1 MKDILKKVDKFMK
14 YKLTEDL
21 TVWKL
26 LLIILIPA
34 LSLIGASFVAH
45 IIYYL
50 FMFVIFIFYILFMNM
65 PPQNPIS

>member
-1 MKDILKKVDKFMK
+1 MKDILKKLDKFMK

-50 FMFVIFIFYILFMNM
+50 IVAVIFMFYIIFMNI
-65 PPQNPIS
+65 PPQNPIP

>member
-1 MKDILKKVDKFMK
+1 MKDILKKLDKFMN

-26 LLIILIPA
+26 LLITLIPA
-34 LSLIGASFVAH
+34 VSLLGVSFMAN

-50 FMFVIFIFYILFMNM
+50 IIFVIFIFYIIFMNI
-65 PPQNPIS
+65 PPQTPIS

>member
-1 MKDILKKVDKFMK
+1 MKDILKKLDKFMK

-34 LSLIGASFVAH
+34 VSLIGASFVAH

-50 FMFVIFIFYILFMNM
+50 IVFVIFIFYIIFMNI
-65 PPQNPIS
+65 PPQTPIP